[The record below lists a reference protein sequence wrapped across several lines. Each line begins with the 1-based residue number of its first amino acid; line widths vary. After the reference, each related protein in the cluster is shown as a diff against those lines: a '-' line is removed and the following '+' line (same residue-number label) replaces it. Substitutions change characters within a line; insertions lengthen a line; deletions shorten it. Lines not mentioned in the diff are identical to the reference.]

1 MTETRG
7 ELIER
12 GWQDGMVNW
21 ADVDIVS
28 RMRCK
33 HNGCGGKLYLEAWIK
48 PGQYGKQFTEC
59 RKCGHRKEF

>member
-12 GWQDGMVNW
+12 GWQHGMVNW
-21 ADVDIVS
+21 ADVDIIS

-33 HNGCGGKLYLEAWIK
+33 HNRCGGKLYLESWIK
-48 PGQYGKQFTEC
+48 PGEYGKQFTHC
-59 RKCGHRKEF
+59 RKCGRRLPF

>member
-1 MTETRG
+1 MTETRN
-7 ELIER
+7 ELIDR
-12 GWQDGMVNW
+12 GWQEGLVNW

-33 HNGCGGKLYLEAWIK
+33 RNGCGGKLYLEAWIK

-59 RKCGHRKEF
+59 RKCGHRKQF

>member
-1 MTETRG
+1 MTETCK

-12 GWQDGMVNW
+12 GWKRGLAFWTDL
-21 ADVDIVS
+21 DIVN

-33 HNGCGGKLYLEAWIK
+33 QKGCKGKLYLESWIK
-48 PGQYGKQFTEC
+48 PGEYGKQFTQC

>member
-1 MTETRG
+1 MTETKN

-48 PGQYGKQFTEC
+48 SGEYGKQFVQC
-59 RKCGHRKEF
+59 RKCGHRKPF